1 MNTKTVLIIED
12 DFDLATSIRLGIKLI
27 DKPVVKQE
35 IEFDG
40 AAALLRVQAEPA
52 PDLILLDMHLP
63 NVGGQEIY
71 QMARKVIPH
80 CKVIIMTADVRL
92 VKEIRGKGGDWEH
105 LPEPDG
111 LFTKPF
117 SLIEFREF
125 VRKLLNSD

>member
-1 MNTKTVLIIED
+1 MYTILIVED

-27 DKPVVKQE
+27 DKPVIKQE
-35 IEFDG
+35 MEFDG
-40 AAALLRVQAEPA
+40 AAALVRVQSAPA

-71 QMARKVIPH
+71 QMAKQVIPQ
-80 CKVIIMTADVRL
+80 CKIVIMTADVRL
-92 VKEIRGKGGDWEH
+92 VKEIREKQGDWAN
-105 LPEPDG
+105 LAPPEG

-125 VRKLLNSD
+125 IRKLVNS

>member
-1 MNTKTVLIIED
+1 MHTILIIED

-27 DKPVVKQE
+27 DKPAIKQE
-35 IEFDG
+35 MEFDG
-40 AAALLRVQAEPA
+40 ASALVRVQTAPA

-71 QMARKVIPH
+71 QMARQVIPQ
-80 CKVIIMTADVRL
+80 CKIVIMTADVRL
-92 VKEIRGKGGDWEH
+92 VKEIREKHGDWEH
-105 LPEPDG
+105 LTAPDG

-125 VRKLLNSD
+125 VRKLVNS

>member
-1 MNTKTVLIIED
+1 MQTILIIED

-27 DKPVVKQE
+27 DKPIKQE
-35 IEFDG
+35 MEFDG
-40 AAALLRVQAEPA
+40 ASALVRVQTEPA

-71 QMARKVIPH
+71 QMARQVIPQ
-80 CKVIIMTADVRL
+80 CKIVIMTADVRL
-92 VKEIRGKGGDWEH
+92 VKEIREKHGDWEN
-105 LPEPDG
+105 LPAPDG

-125 VRKLLNSD
+125 VRKLITS

>member
-1 MNTKTVLIIED
+1 MQTILIIED

-27 DKPVVKQE
+27 EKPAIKQE
-35 IEFDG
+35 MEFDG
-40 AAALLRVQAEPA
+40 ASALLRVQAEPA

-71 QMARKVIPH
+71 QMARKVIPQ
-80 CKVIIMTADVRL
+80 CKIVIMTADVRL
-92 VKEIRGKGGDWEH
+92 VKEIREKRGDWEQ
-105 LPEPDG
+105 LPVPDG

-125 VRKLLNSD
+125 VRRLVNS

>member
-1 MNTKTVLIIED
+1 MNTKTVLMIED

-27 DKPVVKQE
+27 DKPTVKQE
-35 IEFDG
+35 MEFDG

-71 QMARKVIPH
+71 QMARRVIPQ
-80 CKVIIMTADVRL
+80 CKIVIMTADVRL
-92 VKEIRGKGGDWEH
+92 VKEIRGRGGDWEH

-117 SLIEFREF
+117 SLIEFREY
-125 VRKLLNSD
+125 VRKLLNS

>member
-1 MNTKTVLIIED
+1 MQTILIIED

-27 DKPVVKQE
+27 EKPAIKQE
-35 IEFDG
+35 MEFDG
-40 AAALLRVQAEPA
+40 ASALLRVQAEPA

-71 QMARKVIPH
+71 QMARQVIPQ
-80 CKVIIMTADVRL
+80 CKIVIMTADVRL
-92 VKEIRGKGGDWEH
+92 VKEIREKRGDWEH
-105 LPEPDG
+105 LPVPDG

-125 VRKLLNSD
+125 VRKLITS